1 MSPFV
6 VLIFGQF
13 ESPSL
18 QQTFVDLVK
27 FLKNILA
34 LFIHYYELLRMNS
47 KMKFLK
53 LNIPA
58 LEIKHTS
65 YKENTFLLCNVIQT

>member
-13 ESPSL
+13 ESHSL

-65 YKENTFLLCNVIQT
+65 YKENTFLLRNVIQT